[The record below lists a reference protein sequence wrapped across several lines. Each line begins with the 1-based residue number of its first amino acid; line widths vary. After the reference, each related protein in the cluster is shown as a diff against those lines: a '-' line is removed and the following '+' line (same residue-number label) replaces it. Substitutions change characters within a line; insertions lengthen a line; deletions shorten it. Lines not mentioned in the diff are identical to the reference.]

1 MKERIRQLMEQL
13 NLNQQ
18 EFSKKIRISSASIS
32 NILAGR
38 SNPTHNHVMAIHA
51 ALPEVNV
58 NWLMFGEGDMF
69 GSTAPVNSGETLTK
83 QEQASPTNEPN
94 LFGQQATQGA
104 LQPVLTTI
112 QDEPRAKAKKIDKP
126 QRRIKEITVHYD
138 DGTYETLKAAK

>member
-18 EFSKKIRISSASIS
+18 EFSKKIRVSSASIS

-58 NWLMFGEGDMF
+58 NWLMFGEGEMF
-69 GSTAPVNSGETLTK
+69 GGGASGGAGETPNVPDPVQTNEPTLFAQPAQPAVQTAPV
-83 QEQASPTNEPN
+83 
-94 LFGQQATQGA
+94 ATGHEERQG
-104 LQPVLTTI
+104 
-112 QDEPRAKAKKIDKP
+112 KAKKIDKQ
-126 QRRIKEITVHYD
+126 QRRVKEIIVYFD

>member
-38 SNPTHNHVMAIHA
+38 SNPTHNHVKAIHA

-58 NWLMFGEGDMF
+58 NWLMFGEGEMF
-69 GSTAPVNSGETLTK
+69 EGAAAELSGSAQPSAESPK
-83 QEQASPTNEPN
+83 QAAEPN
-94 LFGQQATQGA
+94 LFAQ
-104 LQPVLTTI
+104 QPVAPVTPVSNGVEE
-112 QDEPRAKAKKIDKP
+112 QRGKAKKNDKQ
-126 QRRIKEITVHYD
+126 QRRVKEIIVYFD

>member
-18 EFSKKIRISSASIS
+18 EFSKKIRVSSASIS

-58 NWLMFGEGDMF
+58 NWLMFGEGEMF
-69 GSTAPVNSGETLTK
+69 GTGAVVREAGSQPEVANATDT
-83 QEQASPTNEPN
+83 QPN
-94 LFGQQATQGA
+94 LFDQPQQPTVQAA
-104 LQPVLTTI
+104 PVITDHEV
-112 QDEPRAKAKKIDKP
+112 QRGKAKKIDKQ
-126 QRRIKEITVHYD
+126 QRRVKEIIVYYD
-138 DGTYETLKAAK
+138 DGTYETLKAAR